1 MALFTKLRSRTL
13 IQVRNYCSPSAI
25 LGGDPKVV
33 LTSKEK
39 SRAALSLLKS
49 ESNPEKI
56 LNICRAA
63 ALTPE
68 YHLDRIAFSLAIS
81 RLSKLNYFEG
91 IRSYLEELKNRPD
104 LRNERSVSHSIVL
117 YGQAGMIPNAI
128 TTFEQM
134 EQMGIRRT
142 VKSFNSLLFS
152 CIVAGKYDEAKRIF
166 SDFPSTYN
174 IEPDVQSYNTIIK
187 AFGGVGESMSGYSII
202 AEMSRKNCKPNAT
215 TFANLI
221 AGFYKEEKFEDV
233 GKVLNLMKEHGI
245 KPSLNIYNVRIESL
259 CKLGRSFEAKALLDG
274 MIERKLKL
282 NNPDIFYNLIY
293 GFCKEGKYEDAK
305 KLFKSMANHRCKP
318 NSDCYLTIIYYLCKG
333 GDYETALEISKE
345 SREKNWFPNVTTT
358 KSLVE
363 GLVSI
368 SKVEEAKEL
377 IEKVKER
384 FPKQADLW
392 KETEEKLA
400 GVAA

>member
-1 MALFTKLRSRTL
+1 MAFLSKLRSRTL
-13 IQVRNYCSPSAI
+13 IQFRNYCSPSSI
-25 LGGDPKVV
+25 LSGDPKVI

-49 ESNPEKI
+49 ETNPEKI

-68 YHLDRIAFSLAIS
+68 SHLDRIAFSVAIS
-81 RLSKLNYFEG
+81 KLSKSNYFEG
-91 IRSYLEELKNRPD
+91 IRVYLEELKNRPD
-104 LRNERSVSHSIVL
+104 LRNERFVSHSIIL
-117 YGQAGMIPNAI
+117 YGQAGMIHNGI

-142 VKSFNSLLFS
+142 VKSFNALLFS
-152 CIVAGKYDEAKRIF
+152 CILAKKYDEAKRIF
-166 SDFPSTYN
+166 TDFPTMYN
-174 IEPDVQSYNTIIK
+174 IEPNLDSYNTIIK
-187 AFGGVGESMSGYSII
+187 AFSEGGESMSGYSII
-202 AEMSRKNCKPNAT
+202 AEMGRKKCKPNAT

-221 AGFYKEEKFEDV
+221 SGFYREEKFEDV
-233 GKVLNLMKEHGI
+233 GKVLKLMKEHEMNPG
-245 KPSLNIYNVRIESL
+245 LNIYNVRIESL

-274 MIERKLKL
+274 MLERKMKP
-282 NNPDIFYNLIY
+282 NSNTFGNLIH

-305 KLFKSMANHRCKP
+305 KLFKTMGNHGCKP
-318 NSDCYLTIIYYLCKG
+318 TSDCYFTIIYFLCKG
-333 GDYETALEISKE
+333 GDYETAFQISKD
-345 SREKNWFPNVTTT
+345 SMKEKWVPNVTTM

-377 IEKVKER
+377 IEIVKEK
-384 FPKQADLW
+384 FPKHADLW
-392 KETEEKLA
+392 KETEEKLS
-400 GVAA
+400 GVAE